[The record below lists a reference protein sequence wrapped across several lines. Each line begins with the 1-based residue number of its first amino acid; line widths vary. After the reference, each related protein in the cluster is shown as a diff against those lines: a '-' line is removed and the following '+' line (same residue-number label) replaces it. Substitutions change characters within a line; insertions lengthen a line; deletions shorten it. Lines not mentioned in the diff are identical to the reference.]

1 MEGLGWLPKAM
12 PRRMRSWGWLRLA
25 DMDRRLADM
34 DRHLA
39 DVMSSAIGPRGYGA
53 FCQATWGPKRTS
65 FLFLHWAWQSSFL
78 SIVFPSEIQ
87 RGRAHATP
95 PLIALE
101 SIDKQSVAGTI
112 SIGTYGSSLQHGR
125 LSQPVTA
132 LSIALSN
139 NLCG

>member
-1 MEGLGWLPKAM
+1 
-12 PRRMRSWGWLRLA
+12 
-25 DMDRRLADM
+25 MDRRLW
-34 DRHLA
+34 LA
-39 DVMSSAIGPRGYGA
+39 SCLLPLDLAVTVLFVKQPGGQRPSEGRLQIS
-53 FCQATWGPKRTS
+53 TS

-112 SIGTYGSSLQHGR
+112 TIGTYGSSLQHGR

-139 NLCG
+139 NLCVFRGWNPSLFR